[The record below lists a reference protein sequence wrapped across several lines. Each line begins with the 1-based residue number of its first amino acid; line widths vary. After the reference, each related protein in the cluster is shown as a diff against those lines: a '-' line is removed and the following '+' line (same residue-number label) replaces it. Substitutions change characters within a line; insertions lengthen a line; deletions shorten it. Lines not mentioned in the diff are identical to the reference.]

1 MAGAAA
7 PGSFVAATADMFRR
21 ASPSHGNDDRGG
33 QPVTDP
39 ERGNGQELVRRV
51 ALAGAAQQPQVIRRF
66 VDEAPAVNQAGTVN
80 RSDVLDELAD
90 QVATL
95 IEQRVVD
102 ELERRG
108 RRHSPEVF

>member
-1 MAGAAA
+1 MAGAAV
-7 PGSFVAATADMFRR
+7 PGTFVAATADIFRR
-21 ASPSHGNDDRGG
+21 ASASHGNDDRGG
-33 QPVTDP
+33 QPVTDS
-39 ERGNGQELVRRV
+39 ERGNGQELVRRA

-66 VDEAPAVNQAGTVN
+66 VDEAPVVKQASAVP
-80 RSDVLDELAD
+80 RSDVLDEIVDA
-90 QVATL
+90 VASL